1 MAQRGRP
8 RKIEEIKPV
17 QTYFDKLNNEIQSN
31 QSKLSM
37 VLGGLIILVFG
48 ILLFNYFNK
57 GRSSLGPAQQTDQS
71 QQEKQNAA
79 NLIDKYTVKE
89 GDTLFTI
96 AEKYYQDGT
105 KFEDIAKANNLSDV
119 NLIETGQSL
128 AIPKI
133 ETSAPS
139 PESKIESS
147 LPLETSPPTP
157 TQATPQ
163 QNNSPSPDTEWGN
176 KISENTYTVQEG
188 DWLSKIAGRTYGD
201 IFEYQKIAE
210 ANNIPNPDYILPG
223 QVLTIPR

>member
-139 PESKIESS
+139 P
-147 LPLETSPPTP
+147 TP
-157 TQATPQ
+157 TAASPQ
-163 QNNSPSPDTEWGN
+163 QNNSPSPDTDWGS